1 MNECYVSFEQAKI
14 LKELGFD
21 GWEYDDCEYWYYHNY
36 DDPEKTILD
45 RREAVDNY
53 EVKEYW
59 FAPTCAFARS
69 WIFEKYGL
77 WIELHLV
84 PAMESSPCKFVWS
97 INDKTTGHICNGLK
111 DIKWLCDEKICWIC
125 GINKALDII
134 QERIYEL
141 E

>member
-21 GWEYDDCEYWYYHNY
+21 GWEHDCDFWYYHNY

-45 RREAVDNY
+45 RYEVVDRY
-53 EVKEYW
+53 DVKEYW
-59 FAPTCAFARS
+59 FAPTCALVRS

-84 PAMESSPCKFVWS
+84 PVIEPSQHKFIWS
-97 INDKTTGHICNGLK
+97 ITDKKTGHVCNGAK
-111 DIKWLCDEKICWIC
+111 DIKWLGNEQHCWIC
-125 GINKALDII
+125 AINKVLDII
-134 QERIYEL
+134 QARKYEFD
-141 E
+141 